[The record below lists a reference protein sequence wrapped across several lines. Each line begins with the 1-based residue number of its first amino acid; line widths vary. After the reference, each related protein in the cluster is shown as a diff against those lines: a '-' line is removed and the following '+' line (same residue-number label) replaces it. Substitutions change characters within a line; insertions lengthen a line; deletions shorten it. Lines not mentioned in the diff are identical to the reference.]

1 MSMHRF
7 LIFSFVVLVS
17 FISASS
23 VAYATTIGDAC
34 GDTSPCSSGQTCS
47 DSPVGVCVASPS
59 QPVGTNPTGSSQPV
73 GTNPSVTLIN
83 PLNSGNC
90 APNGDCLMNF
100 LTKILEFVIRIGSVV
115 VILMMVYV
123 GYLFVTAQGEP
134 GKITTARQALLW
146 TLVGALILLGSQAI
160 ALAIKA
166 TVTAISTGG

>member
-1 MSMHRF
+1 MSMRIF
-7 LIFSFVVLVS
+7 FIAVFFALFSFVPVTSAGSVPAGGSCPNGVS
-17 FISASS
+17 DCVSS
-23 VAYATTIGDAC
+23 LAC
-34 GDTSPCSSGQTCS
+34 VSGTCQNVS
-47 DSPVGVCVASPS
+47 LAPA
-59 QPVGTNPTGSSQPV
+59 NTG
-73 GTNPSVTLIN
+73 VTLIN

-166 TVTAISTGG
+166 TVAAISTGG